1 MTSKERVRAVFNGEI
16 PDRIPMWCGAS
27 PEFMEKAKKELGVS
41 TEEEVLERFHDDFR
55 RVYSRYV
62 GPDRNGKS
70 DFGVERHGI
79 GYGQPVSHPLQDA
92 SLEEIHGY
100 TWPSPDWYDVTHIR
114 EEALAYQEEYAIMC
128 GEWSPIFH
136 DAIDLLGMESMM
148 ILMYEEPEKVHA
160 VLQHITDFYYEITK
174 RTLESAADVID
185 IFFMGNDLGS
195 QTGPLMSAEMFEE
208 FLAPQIKRL
217 TDLAHSYNV
226 FTMMHCCGSFY
237 QLIPSLI
244 QAGVDAL
251 QSLQPATPEMQ
262 AESLKKSFGGD
273 IIINGC
279 IDSVNVLINGTKEE
293 TESYTRHVIEV
304 MKPGGGFILSPS
316 HDYLLE
322 ETPVEN
328 VLTMYDIGLE
338 EGKYDI

>member
-1 MTSKERVRAVFNGEI
+1 MTSKERVRTVFNGEI

-27 PEFMEKAKKELGVS
+27 PEFMEKAEKELGVS
-41 TEEEVLERFHDDFR
+41 TEEEVLKRFHDDFR
-55 RVYSRYV
+55 RVYSRYI

-79 GYGQPVSHPLQDA
+79 GYGQPVSHPLAEA
-92 SLEEIHGY
+92 SLEEIHRY
-100 TWPSPDWYDVTHIR
+100 AWPSPDWYDISHIR
-114 EEALAYQEEYAIMC
+114 EDALSYPGEYAIMC

-136 DAIDLLGMESMM
+136 DAIDLLGMENMM

-160 VLQHITDFYYEITK
+160 VLEHVTDFYYEITR

-217 TDLAHSYNV
+217 TDLAHSYGV

-237 QLIPSLI
+237 QLIPALI
-244 QAGVDAL
+244 RAGVDAL
-251 QSLQPATPEMQ
+251 QSLQPVTPEMQ
-262 AESLKKSFGGD
+262 AESLKKSFGGA
-273 IIINGC
+273 IVINGC

-293 TESYTRHVIEV
+293 TEAYTKHVLEV

-328 VLTMYDIGLE
+328 VLTMYDVGLE
-338 EGKYDI
+338 MGGYDF